1 MTRRKVTVLETGAYP
16 RIYECEFVDVTDGM
30 VILGGGVRDCTP
42 GTDVNE
48 PVCSKLLISLGRVD
62 AIRIDEPEEVAN
74 DPAVDS

>member
-1 MTRRKVTVLETGAYP
+1 MTRRKVTVLAGPYP
-16 RIYECEFVDVTDGM
+16 NIYECEFVDITDGM

-48 PVCSKLLISLGRVD
+48 PICSKLLISLGRID